1 MMCYIIVMKTTELYS
16 PAELF
21 QMKKRRKRWRALL
34 IFLATLM
41 LGICVFLCLRVTTRN
56 AAVMEKIVI
65 LVSIL
70 SGWLLITL
78 RYEMLVL
85 SKREAEHAT
94 HMLTG
99 PHEKI
104 TGMLSLTEDVFR
116 IPGSIR
122 VRRLTLETDNEVKR
136 LSVSVQKLRML
147 GDLPR
152 TVTVTTVHDFI
163 VAAEDPPC

>member
-78 RYEMLVL
+78 RDELLVL
-85 SKREAEHAT
+85 SKREAEHAA

-99 PHEKI
+99 PRETL
-104 TGMLSLTEDVFR
+104 TGTLSLTDDVFR

-122 VRRLTLETDNEVKR
+122 VRRLTLETGEGTRR
-136 LSVSVQKLRML
+136 LSVNVRKLRLL
-147 GDLPR
+147 GPLPR
-152 TVTVTTVHDFI
+152 TVTVEAVHDFI
-163 VAAEDPPC
+163 VAAEEPPC